1 MSVTLACVRWAQASL
16 SILVATPPMSR
27 PELRGFALANAQLTS
42 FDRQF
47 QAQSQVQRPDRY
59 RLLDALPADTRRIA
73 RGGGVSY
80 VAASFGD
87 DAVSQQLDAFDRLL
101 AFDADDGRLTVE
113 AGARVGDVQRFAL
126 ARGWYLAVAP
136 GHPRAS
142 IGGCIAADVH
152 GKNPARDGTFREQ
165 VDAIEIQA
173 PGGEPVIA
181 SRLRNHELFEASF
194 AGFGL
199 TGTITRATLRLA
211 RPPAAL
217 MLRRV
222 PVANLADAAR
232 VLREAGNAPVL
243 YGWHDGRATHFGRGV
258 IRIGLASDA
267 SESRRADMPSTQRDL
282 PAVIDPLPFALW
294 NRTGIALANR
304 WLRAR
309 WCRPGQSPLPLQEAL
324 FPLNDA
330 RLYFAGY
337 GRAGMAE
344 AQWLVPHA
352 RFEQFAAAMAAAVAR
367 ERPRIALIASKLFAG
382 AADGFAFDGAGIA
395 LAIQLPA
402 PAEVRQRA
410 FLETLAELAIAHAGR
425 PNLIKDSSLDATTA
439 RSAIAGF
446 DAARTRLAGHNPY
459 GLHTSELARRLGL

>member
-1 MSVTLACVRWAQASL
+1 MRAMNAAD
-16 SILVATPPMSR
+16 I
-27 PELRGFALANAQLTS
+27 RGFALAGTTLAG

-47 QAQSQVQRPDRY
+47 EARVQLQRPDRY

-80 VAASFGD
+80 TAASFGNE
-87 DAVSQQLDAFDRLL
+87 AVSQSLDAFDRLL
-101 AFDADDGRLTVE
+101 AFDPDEGRLTVE
-113 AGARVGDVQRFAL
+113 AGARIGDVQRFAL
-126 ARGWYLAVAP
+126 ARGWYLAIAP

-152 GKNPARDGTFREQ
+152 GKNPARDGTFRAQ
-165 VDAIEIQA
+165 VDAIEIQPPGSA
-173 PGGEPVIA
+173 PLIA
-181 SRLRNHELFEASF
+181 SRLRNSGLFAASF

-243 YGWHDGRATHFGRGV
+243 YGWHDGGAAQFGRGV

-267 SESRRADMPSTQRDL
+267 TGSVHTGIPSARHDL
-282 PAVIDPLPFALW
+282 PDAVDPLPFELW
-294 NRTGIALANR
+294 SRTGIALANC
-304 WLRAR
+304 WLHAR
-309 WCRPGQSPLPLQEAL
+309 WCRAGQSPLSLAQAL

-352 RFEQFAAAMAAAVAR
+352 RFEQFAAALADAVAR
-367 ERPRIALIASKLFAG
+367 DRPRIALIASKLFAG
-382 AADGFAFDGAGIA
+382 SADGFAFDGAGIA
-395 LAIQLPA
+395 LAIQVPA
-402 PAEVRQRA
+402 PAEARQRA
-410 FLETLAELAIAHAGR
+410 FLETLAELAIAHSGR
-425 PNLIKDSSLDATTA
+425 PNLIKDSTLDMRTA

-446 DAARTRLAGHNPY
+446 DAARARLAGHNPH